1 MNLSVY
7 FCDKFCVSKFFFITF
22 VTLITFFP
30 FSAIGQ
36 EAEGNQVNKRFDR
49 ESFLVKRSAYIT
61 AELGLTPEEAA
72 AFIPLCEELQ
82 QKKFEVGQTCRK
94 LTKDVRDMSKP
105 TDSDYTKVIDE
116 CLDVNL
122 KEAKLEQEYYEKFKE
137 VLPPAKLYKY
147 KQVEYKFAREFMKHS
162 GERKVENRN
171 K

>member
-7 FCDKFCVSKFFFITF
+7 FCDKFCVSNFFFITF

-147 KQVEYKFAREFMKHS
+147 KQAEYKFAREFMKHL
-162 GERKVENRN
+162 G
-171 K
+171 

>member
-1 MNLSVY
+1 M
-7 FCDKFCVSKFFFITF
+7 
-22 VTLITFFP
+22 ITFFP

-49 ESFLVKRSAYIT
+49 EFFLVKRSAYIT

-72 AFIPLCEELQ
+72 AFILLCEELQ

-147 KQVEYKFAREFMKHS
+147 KQAEYKFAREFMKHS

>member
-1 MNLSVY
+1 M
-7 FCDKFCVSKFFFITF
+7 
-22 VTLITFFP
+22 ITFFP

-147 KQVEYKFAREFMKHS
+147 KQAEYKFAREFMKHS